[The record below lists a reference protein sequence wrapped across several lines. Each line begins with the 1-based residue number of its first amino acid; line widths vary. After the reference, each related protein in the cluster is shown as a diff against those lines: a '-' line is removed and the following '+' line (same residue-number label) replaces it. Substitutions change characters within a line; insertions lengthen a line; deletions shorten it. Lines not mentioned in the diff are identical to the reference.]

1 MVDGTLSE
9 LTCSA
14 GEYSGVGESMGV
26 VTDILMEELR
36 AEYDQVRN
44 TWIPPE
50 VHAVTLRDL
59 EAATAALKNL
69 EVSRAES
76 ERREKSICLRQVC
89 FPCHL
94 TPASK
99 RLRCLE

>member
-1 MVDGTLSE
+1 M
-9 LTCSA
+9 
-14 GEYSGVGESMGV
+14 GESMGV

-50 VHAVTLRDL
+50 VHAVTLQDL

-69 EVSRAES
+69 EVSRAAS

-89 FPCHL
+89 SVWFDPSPKTTAL
-94 TPASK
+94 SWMAIT
-99 RLRCLE
+99 

>member
-1 MVDGTLSE
+1 
-9 LTCSA
+9 
-14 GEYSGVGESMGV
+14 MGV

-50 VHAVTLRDL
+50 VHTVTLQDL

-69 EVSRAES
+69 EVSRAAS
-76 ERREKSICLRQVC
+76 ERREKSICLRQVR
-89 FPCHL
+89 
-94 TPASK
+94 S
-99 RLRCLE
+99 E